1 MSVTCPWLSSQ
12 QRPRLAIVT
21 TMLRNLRHSLSRV
34 RAKPPGFTA
43 RKRLARAEGKQAQ
56 DNEVVDD
63 DDVDG
68 HHDDE
73 DTITIIDDEDTITT
87 IDD

>member
-1 MSVTCPWLSSQ
+1 MSVPSPWLSP
-12 QRPRLAIVT
+12 QRPRLPVVL
-21 TMLRNLRHSLSRV
+21 TMLRQLRNKLKRV
-34 RAKPPGFTA
+34 QGSTPGFTA
-43 RKRLARAEGKQAQ
+43 RRRLAGAEGKQAQ
-56 DNEVVDD
+56 DNQVVDD

-73 DTITIIDDEDTITT
+73 DTIYIIDDEDTFTI